1 MRIYDFTVTS
11 ANIVKKNYI
20 AVYITLSGKKKCL
33 LTATFSWGHSSN
45 MKEMGTDEFI
55 TKILPLKDNLLRVAF
70 RITGDA
76 KRSEQIVQD
85 VMLKVWSQRAVWVV
99 IEDIPSYCLMVTR
112 NMALQTNN
120 LYQKQ
125 TESFTVR

>member
-1 MRIYDFTVTS
+1 MR
-11 ANIVKKNYI
+11 
-20 AVYITLSGKKKCL
+20 
-33 LTATFSWGHSSN
+33 
-45 MKEMGTDEFI
+45 TDEFI

-76 KRSEQIVQD
+76 ARSEQIVQE
-85 VMLKVWSQRAVWVV
+85 VMLKVWNERAAWIV

-112 NMALQTNN
+112 NMALQTIH

>member
-1 MRIYDFTVTS
+1 
-11 ANIVKKNYI
+11 
-20 AVYITLSGKKKCL
+20 
-33 LTATFSWGHSSN
+33 

-55 TKILPLKDNLLRVAF
+55 TKILPLKDNLFRVAF

>member
-1 MRIYDFTVTS
+1 MR
-11 ANIVKKNYI
+11 
-20 AVYITLSGKKKCL
+20 
-33 LTATFSWGHSSN
+33 
-45 MKEMGTDEFI
+45 TDEFI

-70 RITGDA
+70 RITNDVA
-76 KRSEQIVQD
+76 RSEQIVQE
-85 VMLKVWSQRAVWVV
+85 VMLKVWSERAAWIV

-112 NMALQTNN
+112 NMALQTIH